1 MPRVA
6 IATCAAFP
14 GLEDDDRLLVDA
26 LGARG
31 VVAEPCAWTDPGTD
45 WSQYDLVLIRSTWD
59 YSLDRP
65 AFLAWCERVAA
76 VSRLENPLDLVRW
89 NTDKT
94 YLRDLEAAGIPIV
107 PTQFLD
113 PGDDPHG
120 WVPPEGSATFV
131 VKPTV
136 SAGSRDTIRHP
147 NDPAGLAQ
155 AREQVSAL
163 LAAGRG
169 VMVQPY
175 LDSVDEVGETAQML
189 LGGRYSHAIR
199 KGQMLHVG
207 GGGEQVNGT
216 YMKERID
223 PREPQDDE
231 RALAER
237 IADAIPGG
245 RPLYAR
251 IDLIRGA
258 DGSPVLLE
266 LELTEPSLFFLHG
279 GQAAER
285 MADAVLSRL

>member
-14 GLEDDDRLLVDA
+14 ELEDDDRLLVDA
-26 LGARG
+26 LTARG
-31 VVAEPCAWTDPGTD
+31 ALAEPCAWKDPSVD
-45 WSQYDLVLIRSTWD
+45 WSNYDLVLIRSTWD

-65 AFLAWCERVAA
+65 AFLDWCTRVAD

-94 YLRDLEAAGIPIV
+94 YLRDLAEAGIPVV
-107 PTQFLD
+107 PTTFLI
-113 PGDDPHG
+113 PGEGTVD
-120 WVPPEGSATFV
+120 WEPPADCATFV

-136 SAGSRDTIRHP
+136 SAGSRDTMRHP
-147 NDPAGLAQ
+147 NDEAGLAAARKQ
-155 AREQVSAL
+155 ASAL
-163 LAAGRG
+163 LDAGRA

-175 LDSVDEVGETAQML
+175 LDSVDEAGETAQML
-189 LGGRYSHAIR
+189 IDGEYSHAIR

-207 GGGEQVNGT
+207 GGGERVNDT

-223 PREPQDDE
+223 SRVPQEDE

-237 IADAIPGG
+237 VADAIPGG

-251 IDLIRGA
+251 IDLIRAG

-279 GQAAER
+279 PTAA
-285 MADAVLSRL
+285 DRLAKGILRRL